1 MNVFS
6 FGIIT
11 IGLTNFLQV
20 AKNGMPLTL
29 GQKATEIDP
38 SILACSVKPEKNIN
52 FRIKGKTVISMKKY
66 ANFLDLE

>member
-20 AKNGMPLTL
+20 AKTGMPLTL

-38 SILACSVKPEKNIN
+38 SILACSVKPGKNIN
-52 FRIKGKTVISMKKY
+52 FWIKGKTIISVEKSEV
-66 ANFLDLE
+66 FLNLR